1 MKKASDILLLL
12 NSIFSFIAFG
22 VLIITGLIL
31 IVLAALRKTV
41 LLSIEA
47 KQKEKRTL
55 LWCALLVKSD
65 GGAIFG
71 RILLGRFFL
80 DDLDF
85 SYLDFFWS

>member
-47 KQKEKRTL
+47 KEKEKRTL
-55 LWCALLVKSD
+55 L
-65 GGAIFG
+65 
-71 RILLGRFFL
+71 
-80 DDLDF
+80 
-85 SYLDFFWS
+85 